1 MLVTIV
7 TMVLA
12 VIIYAA
18 CAFAMYKHF
27 SDKIEKRNK

>member
-1 MLVTIV
+1 MVASIV
-7 TMVLA
+7 AMVLA

-27 SDKIEKRNK
+27 SDRIEKRNK